1 MSDTAFR
8 RAATGEVS
16 FARWSAQALAVARGL
31 RVLPSHPTLPAV
43 PEQIPED
50 AEIEALAVHLGILA
64 PHPAAPSRPTAA
76 GGAR

>member
-1 MSDTAFR
+1 MSDTTFR
-8 RAATGEVS
+8 RAAAEEVS
-16 FARWSAQALAVARGL
+16 FARWSAQALAVARDL
-31 RVLPSHPTLPAV
+31 RVLPSRPTLPAI
-43 PEQIPED
+43 PEQTRED